1 MKNNRMKHILYI
13 GFILLFSASCSFT
26 DMTLFLEVE
35 NAQGISKKDP
45 VYMKG
50 LQIGSVEDLSLQNK
64 HVYIEIAV
72 DKDIPLPIDSYFSI
86 ENTDMLGNKH
96 IEIVA
101 GDESIYFSEND
112 TIRDVSLKMLINK
125 TIESVESAADFFN
138 DSNR

>member
-1 MKNNRMKHILYI
+1 MAKHILYI
-13 GFILLFSASCSFT
+13 GSILLFFVSCSFT

-45 VYMKG
+45 VYMKD

-64 HVYIEIAV
+64 HVYIEISV

-101 GDESIYFSEND
+101 GDETIYFSEHD